1 MDIRY
6 LENIITQQLS
16 TQRVTHVKGVA
27 LTAKKLAQHWKCDSN
42 LAYIAGLLH
51 DITKEMSPRHHD
63 LVGFSEEELQIKLF
77 NAFPSVW
84 HAFFAPIY
92 IAREFNISDTDI
104 LNAVKYHTTGAGNM
118 SDLEKILFI
127 SDFIEPSRT
136 YIEKDTVVEIANR
149 DLNRATYEVA
159 KSSLC
164 HVISKDMPI
173 HPKTLECYN
182 YYCKY
187 RHLT

>member
-1 MDIRY
+1 
-6 LENIITQQLS
+6 
-16 TQRVTHVKGVA
+16 
-27 LTAKKLAQHWKCDSN
+27 
-42 LAYIAGLLH
+42 
-51 DITKEMSPRHHD
+51 
-63 LVGFSEEELQIKLF
+63 
-77 NAFPSVW
+77 
-84 HAFFAPIY
+84 
-92 IAREFNISDTDI
+92 
-104 LNAVKYHTTGAGNM
+104 M